1 MKGVEEEN
9 TIRKF
14 AVLVLSHATCPKLA
28 KQGLGI
34 WTHHHGDIL
43 GGDELCIFFFLTLL
57 TVSAISRQS
66 GTLDKA
72 YKTTSIF
79 F

>member
-1 MKGVEEEN
+1 MKGVKEEN

-43 GGDELCIFFFLTLL
+43 GGDELCIFFFDLINGECNLP
-57 TVSAISRQS
+57 TVGHTR
-66 GTLDKA
+66 
-72 YKTTSIF
+72 
-79 F
+79 

>member
-1 MKGVEEEN
+1 MKGVKEEN

-43 GGDELCIFFFLTLL
+43 GGDELCYFFF
-57 TVSAISRQS
+57 
-66 GTLDKA
+66 
-72 YKTTSIF
+72 F